1 VLSKIP
7 VTLDTIQCGQSPNL
21 VAGKAEAI
29 RLPLGFSVAD
39 ARKAIAEK
47 KITDLEGVDEYL
59 RG

>member
-1 VLSKIP
+1 MR
-7 VTLDTIQCGQSPNL
+7 TPNL
-21 VAGKAEAI
+21 VAGKAEATAYI

-47 KITDLEGVDEYL
+47 ITDLEGVDEYL